1 MSSMGDVFHTFPALT
16 DAQRAIPGLVV
27 DWVVEDAFR
36 EIPAWH
42 PVIDRVLPISLRQ
55 WRKRPFAKQTRQQKA
70 AFFAKLNEQKYDL
83 VLDAQGLL
91 KSAWVVRQIAAPKIG
106 KVGLDWASAREK
118 LASLF
123 YDRKIHVVKDQHAIT
138 RLRELFAKA
147 LNYPIPTTP
156 IEYGLNHQAW
166 LPLEQLAE
174 QISNQ
179 PYVVCLHATTWETKY
194 WPEDHW
200 QQLITKLNQQGLKV
214 VLPWGNAEEKV
225 RSERLAAGLNHQA
238 LGALGVWCPPQQLK
252 LNEMARLLKHAKA
265 VVSVDTGLSHV
276 AAALDVPMV
285 VLYRVTDPKLVG
297 ALGQNVVHLCSPLA
311 PNYIKKFKPGQAQQS
326 LQGLSVDEVLAK
338 LPAFDRDVKDDLI
351 NDIGVM

>member
-16 DAQRAIPGLVV
+16 DAQNAIPGLVV
-27 DWVVEDAFR
+27 DWVVEDAFA

-42 PVIDRVLPISLRQ
+42 SLVERVLPIALRQ

-91 KSAWVVRQIAAPKIG
+91 KSAWVARQIAAP

-166 LPLEQLAE
+166 LPLDNLKD
-174 QISNQ
+174 Q

-194 WPEDHW
+194 WPEDYW
-200 QQLITKLNQQGLKV
+200 QQLIAKLNQQGLRV
-214 VLPWGNAEEKV
+214 VLPWGNQEEKT
-225 RSERLAAGLNHQA
+225 RSERLATGLSHHQA
-238 LGALGVWCPPQQLK
+238 WCPPQQLK

-311 PNYIKKFKPGQAQQS
+311 PNYIKQFKQGQAQQS

-338 LPAFDRDVKDDLI
+338 LPAFDCDVENDTK

>member
-16 DAQRAIPGLVV
+16 DAQQAIPGLVV
-27 DWVVEDAFR
+27 DWVVEESFE

-42 PVIDRVLPISLRQ
+42 PLVERVLPIRLRE
-55 WRKRPFAKQTRQQKA
+55 WRKRPFAKQTHQKKA
-70 AFFAKLNEQKYDL
+70 AFFARLNEQKYDL

-91 KSAWVVRQIAAPKIG
+91 KSAWVARQIAAPK
-106 KVGLDWASAREK
+106 VGLDWTSAREK
-118 LASLF
+118 LASVF
-123 YDRKIHVVKDQHAIT
+123 YDRKIRVAKDQHAIC

-166 LPLEQLAE
+166 LPLEQVAE
-174 QISNQ
+174 QIKSQ
-179 PYVVCLHATTWETKY
+179 PYIVCLHATTWETKY
-194 WPEDHW
+194 WPENYW
-200 QQLITKLNQQGLKV
+200 QQLIAKLNQQGLKV
-214 VLPWGNAEEKV
+214 VLPWGNAEEKA
-225 RSERLAAGLNHQA
+225 RSERLAQGLNEHQT
-238 LGALGVWCPPQQLK
+238 WCPPQQLK
-252 LNEMARLLKHAKA
+252 LNEMARLLKHARA

-297 ALGQNVVHLCSPLA
+297 ALGQSVVHLCSPLA

-326 LQGLSVDEVLAK
+326 LQGLSVDEVLVK
-338 LPAFDRDVKDDLI
+338 LSAFDCDVE
-351 NDIGVM
+351 NDTKIDMGVM

>member
-16 DAQRAIPGLVV
+16 DAQHAIPGLVV
-27 DWVVEDAFR
+27 DWVVEEAFA

-42 PVIDRVLPISLRQ
+42 PLVGRVLPIRLRQ
-55 WRKRPFAKQTRQQKA
+55 WRKRPFAKQTREEKA

-91 KSAWVVRQIAAPKIG
+91 KSAWVVRQIDAQKAG
-106 KVGLDWASAREK
+106 LKVGLDWASVREK

-123 YDRKIHVVKDQHAIT
+123 YDRKVSVAKDQHAIT

-147 LNYPIPTTP
+147 LDYPQPNTP

-166 LPLEQLAE
+166 LPLEQVSE
-174 QISNQ
+174 QNKPQ
-179 PYVVCLHATTWETKY
+179 PYIVCLHATTWQTKY

-200 QQLITKLNQQGLKV
+200 QQLIAKLNQQDLKV
-214 VLPWGNAEEKV
+214 VLPWGNAQEKA
-225 RSERLAAGLNHQA
+225 RAERLAQGLKDNQA
-238 LGALGVWCPPQQLK
+238 WCPPAQLK
-252 LNEMARLLKHAKA
+252 LNDMARLLKHAKA

-297 ALGQNVVHLCSPLA
+297 ALGQNVTHLCSPLA
-311 PNYIKKFKPGQAQQS
+311 PNYIKKFKSGQAQQS
-326 LQGLSVDEVLAK
+326 LQGLSVDEVLGALK
-338 LPAFDRDVKDDLI
+338 LS
-351 NDIGVM
+351 